1 MRSSWAKRRCAA
13 GVAPRGQGKSQGH
26 PPVEHVRSVAHPEV
40 CFYGLNARR
49 PMAYAKRSKA
59 GAAERLTVLT
69 AHEPRTRALLERL
82 LREHRRKDV
91 QADDLLD
98 SLVGYV
104 TAPAETAAIQ
114 RVQGSPACD
123 DHGLPMEM
131 LHLV

>member
-1 MRSSWAKRRCAA
+1 M
-13 GVAPRGQGKSQGH
+13 
-26 PPVEHVRSVAHPEV
+26 HPEV

-49 PMAYAKRSKA
+49 PMAYAKRTKA

-82 LREHRRKDV
+82 LGEHRRKNV

-98 SLVGYV
+98 ALVGYV
-104 TAPAETAAIQ
+104 TARAETAAIQ

-123 DHGLPMEM
+123 DRGLPMEM
-131 LHLV
+131 LYLV